1 MRCLYLEPATDWA
14 SQSVEERLILCAET
28 LFIHGL
34 INDRIYHQ
42 TTANIR
48 AQAERQRELR
58 ARNRG
63 GNRQVHPAG

>member
-1 MRCLYLEPATDWA
+1 MRTLYLEPASDWVD
-14 SQSVEERLILCAET
+14 QTVEGRLILCAET
-28 LFIHGL
+28 LFVHGL

-58 ARNRG
+58 ARNRARG
-63 GNRQVHPAG
+63 PQYG